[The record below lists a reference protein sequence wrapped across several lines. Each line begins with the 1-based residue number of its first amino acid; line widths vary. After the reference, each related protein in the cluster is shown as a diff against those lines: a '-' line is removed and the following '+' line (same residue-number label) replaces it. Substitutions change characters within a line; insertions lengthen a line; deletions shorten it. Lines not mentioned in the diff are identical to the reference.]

1 MEFTHFIGV
10 DVSKST
16 LDLCLMGPDGSTTS
30 CTVGND
36 QKTIRKF
43 FDKLLGKVAEAGQV
57 LVCVEHTG
65 VYGNLLKHT
74 LWPLGVTLW
83 VEDALQIKQ
92 VMKAKRGKN
101 DRLDAHM
108 IMEYAYRFCDRVKP
122 WEPESMELRKLRKLL
137 AHRKRLLTM
146 KKMVAQAEQ
155 ELPVFEDKEIAKL
168 QAALNRPLLK
178 QYEKSL
184 EQVEKAINDL
194 IKNDAELNR
203 LFSLVTSVDGIGPV
217 TALHLLVYTE
227 GFRRFGDAKKLACH
241 AGVVPFDRQ
250 SGTSIRGKAAVSH
263 RANKPL
269 KQILHMA
276 AVASLTI
283 PGELQDYYHRKVGEG
298 KNKMSVINAIRN
310 KLILRVYACVRDERM
325 YQKIPKKLVA

>member
-1 MEFTHFIGV
+1 MEFTHFVGV
-10 DVSKST
+10 DVSKET
-16 LDLCLMGPDGSTTS
+16 LDFCFRGPDGSTTS
-30 CTVGND
+30 LTVGND
-36 QKTIRKF
+36 AKAIKRL
-43 FDKLLGKVAEAGQV
+43 FDKLMGNVAAAEQV

-74 LWPLGVTLW
+74 LWPLGLTLW
-83 VEDALQIKQ
+83 VEDAVQIKQ
-92 VMKAKRGKN
+92 VMRAKRGKN
-101 DRLDAHM
+101 DRLDAQL
-108 IMEYAYRFCDRVKP
+108 IAEYAYRFSDRVKP
-122 WEPESMELRKLRKLL
+122 WEPERMELRKLRKLL

-155 ELPVFEDKEIAKL
+155 ELPVFEDREIAKL
-168 QAALNRPLLK
+168 QASLNRPLLK

-203 LFSLVTSVDGIGPV
+203 LFGLVTSVDGIGPV
-217 TALHLLVYTE
+217 TAAHLLVHTE
-227 GFRRFGDAKKLACH
+227 GFKRFGDAKKLACH

-250 SGTSIRGKAAVSH
+250 SGTSIKGRAAVSH

-276 AVASLTI
+276 AVASLKI
-283 PGELQDYYHRKVGEG
+283 PGELQDYYYRKVGEG

-310 KLILRVYACVRDERM
+310 KLILRVYACIRDGRV
-325 YQKIPKKLVA
+325 YQKIPTRLVA